1 MTSSPPRAP
10 ARMTQ
15 HDLPTLSTWLLD
27 ICTRYR
33 GYPPKGA
40 PGTLDLGW
48 LLMSLSDDEDL
59 VDQREPSL
67 ELMADWGYRGS
78 ALVIADRGP
87 ERPIDIAIW
96 IRDVEK
102 QRIIQV
108 VGSLAV
114 ASDGAPL
121 VLSTSGRTLL
131 FSLNSLSNCPDGLRG
146 EDAQTAML
154 RARYTLDYYLA
165 NGEAQ

>member
-1 MTSSPPRAP
+1 MTSSPPMAP

-27 ICTRYR
+27 ICTRYS

-78 ALVIADRGP
+78 ALVVADRGP

-96 IRDVEK
+96 IRDAESQLIV
-102 QRIIQV
+102 QV
-108 VGSLAV
+108 IGSLAV

-121 VLSTSGRTLL
+121 VLSPSGRKLL
-131 FSLNSLSNCPDGLRG
+131 FSLGSLIDFPGGLRG

-154 RARYTLDYYLA
+154 RARYMLDYYLA
-165 NGEAQ
+165 NGKAQ